1 MTRIDRRALFT
12 SGAAAA
18 LLAAT
23 GVTLAARPKRGGR
36 LRLAVARDTGALAQ
50 VRDGALFETL
60 TEIAPDGTLR
70 PELAQS
76 WQSDST
82 ARIWDIHLCGD
93 ALFHDGQAFRAADA
107 VASLADLPG
116 AHVSAVSAQSLR
128 IELDEPDADLPLH
141 LADMAYAMRPQDPAR
156 HAAQIGTGLY
166 RMQRHED
173 GRHFLAQRVESHPR
187 DGHAGWFDSVDVVV
201 IPDAAVRAEALRDG
215 FVDVAEMPLASGL
228 LEQGEFAFHPSQ
240 SDLQIAARAQVGVP
254 PQIGARAALDDGR
267 LAQRW
272 WMG

>member
-36 LRLAVARDTGALAQ
+36 LRLAVARDTDSMAL
-50 VRDGALFETL
+50 VRQGALFETL

-70 PELAQS
+70 PELAQH
-76 WQSDST
+76 WHSDSS
-82 ARIWDIHLCGD
+82 ARIWDIQLRKD
-93 ALFHDGQAFRAADA
+93 ALFHDGQSFRAGDA
-107 VASLADLPG
+107 VASLAGLPG
-116 AHVSAVSAQSLR
+116 AQIRAEASHKIR
-128 IELDEPDADLPLH
+128 IELDQPNADLPLH
-141 LADMAYAMRPQDPAR
+141 LADMTYGMRPQDQGR
-156 HAAQIGTGLY
+156 RDAQIGTGFY
-166 RMQRHED
+166 RMQRHEEA
-173 GRHFLAQRVESHPR
+173 RHFLAQRVETHHR
-187 DGHAGWFDSVDVVV
+187 DGQAGWFDSIDVVV

-228 LEQGEFAFHPSQ
+228 LEQGEFAFHPSE
-240 SDLQIAARAQVGVP
+240 SDLQIAARAQVGIPV
-254 PQIGARAALDDGR
+254 QIGARAALDDGR

-272 WMG
+272 WMA